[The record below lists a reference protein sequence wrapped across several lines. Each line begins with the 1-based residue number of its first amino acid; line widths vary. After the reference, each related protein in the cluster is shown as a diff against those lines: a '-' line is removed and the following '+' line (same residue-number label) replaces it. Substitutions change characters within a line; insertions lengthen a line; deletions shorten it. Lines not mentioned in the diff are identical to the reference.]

1 MLRTSRVM
9 RLGLLSLFAAGLLL
23 STTSCTKYASEDD
36 KAQLDEAKAA
46 ALAAEDAL
54 RAKNNEKAE
63 LARELSQL
71 QAELEAAQQELEHV
85 QAAQLPSQGN

>member
-23 STTSCTKYASEDD
+23 STTGCTKYASEDD
-36 KAQLDEAKAA
+36 KAQLSEAKAA

-63 LARELSQL
+63 LAQELSQL
-71 QAELEAAQQELEHV
+71 QAELDAAQQELEHV
-85 QAAQLPSQGN
+85 QAAQLPQGN